1 MSVVVT
7 ERGWFSRIGG
17 AIKGMLVGLILFIIG
32 FPVLYKNEQNSVR
45 NIRTIAEVGKT
56 AAEVDPGQP
65 DPALSGKLVHLTG
78 ETSTLEPL
86 RDPIFAVQSA
96 AVRLVREVEMY
107 QWVEK
112 KESTTRKKMGGGEE
126 TVTTYSYA
134 KKWESGRED
143 SSNFHDKGYDN
154 PEPAYAAEHIE
165 ADPVMVKKMRLSE
178 DLTGQYANEQP
189 LPVDVASLPGTLAG
203 KFKALPEG
211 VLYMGADPQTPEL
224 GDLRIRFTHH
234 PNGPVSVIARQAG
247 DSFEEWRSKAG
258 KGVSWLHTGTHTVGE
273 MCELESTKNSI
284 LTWVFRLVGFLC
296 MFIGLSLFLNPLK
309 VVADVLPI
317 AGSVVGF
324 GTMVL
329 AGLSS
334 FCFAV
339 VTIAVSWIV
348 VRPLAAIPAVAA
360 VAVLVW
366 ALRRKKGQPAHA
378 GAPGALPPP
387 PPPPPPPPR

>member
-1 MSVVVT
+1 MSVVVS

-17 AIKGMLVGLILFIIG
+17 AIKGMLVGLILFFIG

-56 AAEVDPGQP
+56 VAEIDPAQP
-65 DPALSGKLVHLTG
+65 DSTQSGKLVHFTG
-78 ETSTLEPL
+78 ETSTLAPL
-86 RDPIFAVQSA
+86 RDPVFGIQSA
-96 AVRLVREVEMY
+96 AVRLVREVEMF

-112 KESTTRKKMGGGEE
+112 KETKTRKKLGGGEE
-126 TVTTYSYA
+126 TVTTYSYS

-143 SSNFHDKGYDN
+143 SSSFHDPGHDN
-154 PEPAYAAEHIE
+154 PVPAYDAEQIE
-165 ADPVMVKKMRLSE
+165 ADPVMVKKLRLSG
-178 DLTGQYANEQP
+178 DLTGQFANAQP
-189 LPVDVASLPGTLAG
+189 LPVDIAGLPAALGG

-211 VLYMGADPQTPEL
+211 GLYMGANPQSSEL

-234 PNGPVSVIARQAG
+234 PNGPVSVIAQQAG
-247 DSFEEWRSKAG
+247 ETLEAWKSKAG
-258 KGVSWLHTGTHTVGE
+258 KSVSWLYNGTHTTEAICE
-273 MCELESTKNSI
+273 MESTKNSI
-284 LTWVFRLVGFLC
+284 FTWVLRFAGFLC
-296 MFIGLSLFLNPLK
+296 MFIGLSMFFNPLK

-329 AGLSS
+329 AGLSA
-334 FCFAV
+334 FCFSV

-360 VAVLVW
+360 IVVLIW
-366 ALRRKKGQPAHA
+366 ALKRKKNQPAYA
-378 GAPGALPPP
+378 GAAGALPPLPPP
-387 PPPPPPPPR
+387 PPR